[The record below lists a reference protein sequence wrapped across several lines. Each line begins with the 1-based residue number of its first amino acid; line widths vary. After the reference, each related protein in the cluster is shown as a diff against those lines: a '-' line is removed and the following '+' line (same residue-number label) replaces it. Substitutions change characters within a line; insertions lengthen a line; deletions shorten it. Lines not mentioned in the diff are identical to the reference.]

1 MSIHLMMG
9 NENYKSETLESE
21 EIERNGLV
29 SPPILLADNIEKM
42 R

>member
-1 MSIHLMMG
+1 MRLMMD
-9 NENYKSETLESE
+9 NENFKSETLESE
-21 EIERNGLV
+21 EIEQNGLL